1 MTGFDLWALPLVG
14 DGKPVPVANREFDE
28 LGGQLSRD
36 MRWVAYESNETGRFE
51 IVVQQ
56 FPNSTGKWQISSG
69 GGMMPRWRAD
79 GKELF
84 YVASDG
90 TLMGVPITVAPDG
103 KTLRP
108 GAPVPLVP
116 NRIVFDAYRGVR
128 NSRYA
133 VTPDG
138 QRFLMIVP
146 AEEAVAPVVVILNW
160 AGGAVN

>member
-1 MTGFDLWALPLVG
+1 MAGGRERTLLCSVRTGA
-14 DGKPVPVANREFDE
+14 
-28 LGGQLSRD
+28 
-36 MRWVAYESNETGRFE
+36 
-51 IVVQQ
+51 
-56 FPNSTGKWQISSG
+56 
-69 GGMMPRWRAD
+69 AD
-79 GKELF
+79 GGSH
-84 YVASDG
+84 YPG
-90 TLMGVPITVAPDG
+90 APDG

-146 AEEAVAPVVVILNW
+146 AEEAVTPVVVILNW
-160 AGGAVN
+160 AGRGVN